1 MSDPNEVVTTVISE
15 ASAVVAPLNRNEARL
30 RLVAILSAVVMLVE
44 VTVGFWTGSLA
55 LIADGFHMF
64 AHVGAL
70 SVAAFAFWY
79 VRTQAPERFVLGSG
93 KVHALAAFANGAL
106 LLAIALLTLVEA
118 IERLIDPQPIRFLQA
133 IAVATVG
140 LGFNLF
146 SMFAVGDGQHRHAH
160 DHSHD
165 HGHKHGGAGGDNCR
179 HDHAEDQN
187 VRAAY
192 LHLLG
197 DAITS
202 IGAIAALLAGKY
214 LGLRFADP
222 LVAILACAVVAR
234 WGYGLCRST
243 ARFLV
248 DARDESGR
256 AEELVTALRTAELP
270 VADLTLWEVAAN
282 QYAVIV
288 TMAGPSDEIGG
299 LTGAIEAALR
309 KELTIRHLAFRL
321 RGPARGQ

>member
-1 MSDPNEVVTTVISE
+1 MPHPNQAV
-15 ASAVVAPLNRNEARL
+15 ASTSAAPVADADTLTRNEARL
-30 RLVAILSAVVMLVE
+30 RLVALLSGLVMLVE

-79 VRTQAPERFVLGSG
+79 VRTQSPDRFVLGSG

-106 LLAIALLTLVEA
+106 LIAIALLTLVEA
-118 IERLIDPQPIRFLQA
+118 IERLIDPQPIRFMQA

-146 SMFAVGDGQHRHAH
+146 SMFAVGDGQHK
-160 DHSHD
+160 HD
-165 HGHKHGGAGGDNCR
+165 HGDDHHHHHHH
-179 HDHAEDQN
+179 HDHGEDQN

-202 IGAIAALLAGKY
+202 IGAIAALLAGKF
-214 LGLRFADP
+214 LSLRFADP

-248 DARDESGR
+248 DARDDSGR
-256 AEELVTALRTAELP
+256 SADLVAELRRAELP
-270 VADLTLWEVAAN
+270 VAALTLWEVAAG
-282 QYAVIV
+282 QFAVV
-288 TMAGPSDEIGG
+288 ATLDAPSDEVGG
-299 LTGAIEAALR
+299 VTDLVERALR
-309 KELTIRHLAFRL
+309 DRLVVRHLAFRFA
-321 RGPARGQ
+321 PAST